1 MKYNKLSDVV
11 KSGNIVI
18 PLYIY
23 KDFPKFN
30 IDYET
35 FIFLMYLYSKGN
47 KIPFDINKLSEE
59 FSCDIKKIME
69 FISKLQDNK
78 LIEIKVIKNDKNIM
92 EEFIYLDFFYDK
104 ISLDIV
110 NEDDSKESKNE
121 KDEIFEMLE
130 KDVGLQLSFIE
141 VEIVKAWNYDIDV
154 IKEAIKEAIKNNV
167 ASIRYIDKVLY
178 TWDKKGYKTLK
189 DVENNRKSFR
199 EKDEEKDKKI
209 EIYDEDWLEDD
220 E

>member
-1 MKYNKLSDVV
+1 MKYDKLSDVV
-11 KSGNIVI
+11 NSGNIVI

-23 KDFPKFN
+23 KEYPKFN

-35 FIFLMYLYSKGN
+35 FIFLMFLYSKGN
-47 KIPFDINKLSEE
+47 KIPFDINKLSTE
-59 FSCDIKKIME
+59 FFCDIKKVME

-92 EEFIYLDFFYDK
+92 EEYIYLDFFYEK
-104 ISLDIV
+104 IALNIV
-110 NEDDSKESKNE
+110 NEEDTNAQKDE

-130 KDVGLQLSFIE
+130 KDVGLQLSFVE
-141 VEIVKAWNYDIDV
+141 VEIVKAWNYDIGV

-178 TWDKKGYKTLK
+178 TWAKKGYKTVK
-189 DVENNRKSFR
+189 DVENNRKNFR
-199 EKDEEKDKKI
+199 EKEEKDKKI

-220 E
+220 DE

>member
-110 NEDDSKESKNE
+110 NEDDSKESKDE
-121 KDEIFEMLE
+121 KDEIFEMIE

>member
-23 KDFPKFN
+23 KDFSKFN

-69 FISKLQDNK
+69 LISKLQDNK

-92 EEFIYLDFFYDK
+92 EEYIYLDFFYEK
-104 ISLDIV
+104 IALDIV
-110 NEDDSKESKNE
+110 NDEKVSETKDE
-121 KDEIFEMLE
+121 KDEIFELLE
-130 KDVGLQLSFIE
+130 KEVGLQLSFVE

-167 ASIRYIDKVLY
+167 ASIRYIDKILY
-178 TWDKKGYKTLK
+178 NWDKKGIKTLK
-189 DVENNRKSFR
+189 DVDNNRKTFR
-199 EKDEEKDKKI
+199 EKETKETKV

-220 E
+220 DE

>member
-110 NEDDSKESKNE
+110 NEDDSKESKSE